1 MAPSSNDGTI
11 ESDARAFVNLFTLF
25 LHCYCVH
32 PFYFLVMHIAQY
44 KVAKRKTNPLLL
56 QSKCRKEPKEKEKV
70 RRYRTFTIVSR
81 ISVFSGKGKDKSSL
95 ANCSV
100 CGIGMQ
106 SAIRNHY
113 GGKVCYPCRAFFRRI
128 SQKGCPPLIDSC
140 NRISEQVGECQFDE
154 SNRQLCR

>member
-1 MAPSSNDGTI
+1 MPKGTKGKGKGETIPYFHDHKQLSN
-11 ESDARAFVNLFTLF
+11 
-25 LHCYCVH
+25 
-32 PFYFLVMHIAQY
+32 
-44 KVAKRKTNPLLL
+44 
-56 QSKCRKEPKEKEKV
+56 
-70 RRYRTFTIVSR
+70 VSR
-81 ISVFSGKGKDKSSL
+81 ISGKGKDKSSL

-154 SNRQLCR
+154 SNRQLCG